1 MPVLFYKIML
11 AKTYNND
18 KRDVHMNKIAP
29 DLSVS
34 KTREKAVQKKKETF
48 GRYFIKNYD
57 LYLLLIPTLIFV
69 FIFNIIPLYG
79 ITLAFKDYNMFAGE
93 TPWKSIGASEW
104 VGLKYFINVFS
115 RDDFLRALRNT
126 LIISTYKI
134 IFIFPLPIIFAIF
147 LNEVKSVK
155 FQKGLQLIV
164 YLPHFLSWAV
174 VAGIFVTLLSST
186 GVVNTILTDL
196 GFERVKFMMDNN
208 IFRKVLVFSDAWKEV
223 GWSSIIYFAAIAGL
237 DQECYESARVDGANR
252 FQQMWHITVPG
263 LMPTIILM
271 LIIRVG
277 NIMDA
282 GFSQI
287 FAMYNPTVYASS
299 DIIGTY
305 VYRMGLGK
313 MDFSTGTAV
322 GLFNSLI
329 GLILVLSSNKL
340 AKRATGKSIW

>member
-1 MPVLFYKIML
+1 MKGKK
-11 AKTYNND
+11 KTY
-18 KRDVHMNKIAP
+18 KR
-29 DLSVS
+29 
-34 KTREKAVQKKKETF
+34 KETF
-48 GRYFIKNYD
+48 GQYFKKKYD
-57 LYLLLIPTLIFV
+57 LYLLLLPSLVFV
-69 FIFNIIPLYG
+69 IIFNIIPLYG
-79 ITLAFKDYNMFAGE
+79 ITLAFKDYNMFAAE

-104 VGLKYFINVFS
+104 VGFKYFINVFG
-115 RDDFLRALRNT
+115 RPDFKRALANT

-134 IFIFPLPIIFAIF
+134 IFNFPLPIIFAIF
-147 LNEVKSVK
+147 LNEVKSIK

-186 GVVNTILTDL
+186 GVVNTFLESL
-196 GFERVKFMMDNN
+196 GFEKVKFMMDNSV
-208 IFRKVLVFSDAWKEV
+208 FRKVLVFSDAWKEV

-237 DQECYESARVDGANR
+237 DQECYESAIVDGANR
-252 FQQMWHITVPG
+252 FQQMWYITIPG
-263 LMPTIILM
+263 LLPTIVLM
-271 LIIRVG
+271 LIIRIG

-287 FAMYNPTVYASS
+287 FAMYNPTVYESA

-329 GLILVLSSNKL
+329 GLILVLSSNRV
-340 AKRATGKSIW
+340 AKRLTGKSIW